1 MEINRLGTIIS
12 YDISLEGFDMN
23 DTRVDFLVISNV
35 TGRINFT
42 INDLEEYTDY
52 DISVR
57 ARTSVGPG
65 PYSTVIS
72 VLTNES
78 SK

>member
-1 MEINRLGTIIS
+1 MEIDRLGTIIS
-12 YDISLEGFDMN
+12 FDISLEGFDMN
-23 DTRVDFLVISNV
+23 DTLVDSFVISNV
-35 TGRINFT
+35 TGRTNFT